1 MKLPLKPILIEGT
14 FRANERGF
22 GFVTIDPEEDD
33 IYIPKEATGFAMDGD
48 TVAIDIMKRANTD
61 MDRGAGKVV
70 EIRDRATTQ
79 LAGGIRCL
87 FRRRNT
93 RNGSLR
99 RCYPER

>member
-61 MDRGAGKVV
+61 MDR
-70 EIRDRATTQ
+70 EQRESSRDSRP
-79 LAGGIRCL
+79 GDYSVSRGIRCL

-93 RNGSLR
+93 RNRSLR